1 MKKWTKKAFLFTVI
15 MTAVLAMSACGN
27 KNIGTTS
34 GQVEVME
41 STERT
46 ENMEKMGNT
55 ENVKDME
62 NTENVKNM
70 ENPGN
75 AKNMENTENMESPEN
90 VESPKKM
97 GNVEKTEITE
107 LSAPGINTGSEKQ
120 NDTGGVDETEE
131 TIIENTDKPDE
142 TVLEEKSETEK
153 TVTYTYT
160 DVSKTMYAKRSV
172 NVRTSPSTSG
182 ARLGSLKKNNEVTV
196 TGRCNETGW
205 YRIVYGDGEAFVSD
219 KYLCDEKVTETVNAA
234 QTDFLTP
241 DGFLNPNN
249 PIVAAAYEKYGENI
263 AICEDGTVLD
273 GATWQV
279 LGRID
284 NMPGSN
290 ADEPGSFDRA
300 AAEEVWAHMNEE
312 RVSAGL
318 NALAWDENIYN
329 FACQRAQQ
337 IVTDFSHNGCGNYGE
352 NIQFQSGTTP
362 NGLSIHMLWFLSPGH
377 HANYLS
383 PVYGSGACAVY
394 VYNGMTYAVQNF
406 TSASNSQPAGGGNG
420 EPANAGISNT
430 ETSGT
435 ESEIVGEIENG
446 TTWTASNGVA
456 LFIRSDGLVAVLGGG
471 DHTPEEC
478 KAALDE
484 YNATH

>member
-70 ENPGN
+70 EDT
-75 AKNMENTENMESPEN
+75 KNMESPEN
-90 VESPKKM
+90 VESP
-97 GNVEKTEITE
+97 EPTE
-107 LSAPGINTGSEKQ
+107 LSAPGTIPGSEKEDGTEEI
-120 NDTGGVDETEE
+120 NETEGTPGTGKSAPE
-131 TIIENTDKPDE
+131 IEEAVVGNTESTDE
-142 TVLEEKSETEK
+142 TVMEEKSETEK

-406 TSASNSQPAGGGNG
+406 TCASNSQPAGGGNG

>member
-70 ENPGN
+70 EN
-75 AKNMENTENMESPEN
+75 TENMESPEN
-90 VESPKKM
+90 VESPEEM

-142 TVLEEKSETEK
+142 TVLEENSETEK

-406 TSASNSQPAGGGNG
+406 TCASNSQPAGGGNG

>member
-70 ENPGN
+70 EN
-75 AKNMENTENMESPEN
+75 TENMESPEN
-90 VESPKKM
+90 VESPEEM

-142 TVLEEKSETEK
+142 TVLEENSETEK

-172 NVRTSPSTSG
+172 NVRTLPSTSG
-182 ARLGSLKKNNEVTV
+182 ARLGSLEKNNEVTV

-406 TSASNSQPAGGGNG
+406 TCATNSQPAGGGNG